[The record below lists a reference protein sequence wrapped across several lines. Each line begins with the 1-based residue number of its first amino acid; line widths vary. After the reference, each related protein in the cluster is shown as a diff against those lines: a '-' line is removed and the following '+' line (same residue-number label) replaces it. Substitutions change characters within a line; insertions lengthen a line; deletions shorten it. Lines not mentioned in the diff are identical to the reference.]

1 VGHFRRDCPKNEV
14 RQAAVKIGMIRQ
26 GTPHPARMELD
37 DSLSDLD
44 LYEEARLE
52 DSYEIVLR
60 LKPDNEVLTPSK
72 PRSTD
77 WKIEDTVVLERLAK
91 N

>member
-1 VGHFRRDCPKNEV
+1 
-14 RQAAVKIGMIRQ
+14 MIRQ
-26 GTPHPARMELD
+26 ETPYPARIEPD

-52 DSYEIVLR
+52 NSYEIIPR
-60 LKPDNEVLTPSK
+60 LKLDNEVLTLSK
-72 PRSTD
+72 PRST
-77 WKIEDTVVLERLAK
+77 